1 MKNFVDYT
9 NFSSIDSPNG
19 RKAKELNTMYN
30 WSAVPD
36 EDRYQ
41 QDHTPGTDTF
51 QIDIGDP
58 DAVQKFKAWNRNYW
72 ELQKDISKR
81 TSRKKSGETGSN
93 ARVEP

>member
-1 MKNFVDYT
+1 MKNFVNYT

-19 RKAKELNTMYN
+19 RTAKELNAPYN

-51 QIDIGDP
+51 QIDTGDP
-58 DAVQKFKAWNRNYW
+58 DPVSKFKNWNKNFW
-72 ELQKDISKR
+72 ELNKDIEQRK
-81 TSRKKSGETGSN
+81 SRKKSGDTDSN
-93 ARVEP
+93 ARVKP